1 MFEDYLNE
9 IAHKYTPEKYHVID
23 HNCNNFTDEACEF
36 LVGKG
41 IPKKVVD
48 QAKDLLNTPMGQQF
62 KPFLMQMQGTIQNP
76 PPGMFK
82 WAKKKIILIPYD
94 STIFIVTMYLSIFF

>member
-1 MFEDYLNE
+1 MNE

-82 WAKKKIILIPYD
+82 WLNFLNHLNLHD
-94 STIFIVTMYLSIFF
+94 STIFIVTIYLLFYKN

>member
-1 MFEDYLNE
+1 MNE

-62 KPFLMQMQGTIQNP
+62 KPLLMQMQGTIQNP

-82 WAKKKIILIPYD
+82 WPNFKSFKSYMIQQTLLLQYI
-94 STIFIVTMYLSIFF
+94 YLSIKINV

>member
-1 MFEDYLNE
+1 MGETELPKEVFEDFLLD
-9 IAHKYTPEKYHVID
+9 IAHKYTPEKYNVIE

-76 PPGMFK
+76 PPGMF
-82 WAKKKIILIPYD
+82 
-94 STIFIVTMYLSIFF
+94 